1 MKKVHEVLPFCKNG
15 VSVSDN
21 VRFGELEKFS
31 NGKQVQDF
39 LLRCEDGI
47 PASEF
52 DELAGTPEFAKIL
65 DVLQQQLP
73 ESTRNHHLIALRSF
87 ANTNFLL
94 DKLDGSIPWEAYAK
108 RFPCLMLPTMA
119 DESHLGNE
127 ACLTCK
133 TILRRRYYRLIEKI
147 LVRHEILSEDGGIF
161 ADRLLTALGLGV
173 PIERI
178 RKSMGS
184 TFDVAI
190 SILKKHFPNCSEEW
204 LAKCSEEYIE
214 SWEIPESSSGANT

>member
-1 MKKVHEVLPFCKNG
+1 MKKVHEVLPFCMNG
-15 VSVSDN
+15 VSVSDS
-21 VRFGELEKFS
+21 VQFGELEKFS

-52 DELAGTPEFAKIL
+52 DELANTPEFAKIL

-73 ESTRNHHLIALRSF
+73 GSTRDHHLIALRSF

-94 DKLDGSIPWEAYAK
+94 GKLDGSIPWEAYAK

-119 DESHLGNE
+119 DESYLGNE

-178 RKSMGS
+178 KKSMGS

-190 SILKKHFPNCSEEW
+190 SILKKHFPDCSEEW

-214 SWEIPESSSGANT
+214 SWESPESSSGAKT